1 MPPIRRRA
9 ALAQVGLAFAAAP
22 LLARPALAQPGFPSR
37 PIRLIVPWPPGGS
50 ADTQFRVLGEIAG
63 KRLGQPVVV
72 ENRPGASGT
81 LGVAAMAN
89 EAGRGDGYL
98 LGQMP
103 VTAFRLPVM
112 RSRPGWDPVRDFT
125 YVIHLTG
132 YLFGVVVRADSPW
145 QSWAEFLA
153 HAKAN
158 PGKVSYGTPG
168 VGSTLHITMERIA
181 AEQGIEFLHVPFRGG
196 ADTSQA
202 LLSGQIDAQADST
215 GWAPLVDDG
224 KFRLL
229 VTWGAERA
237 KRFPAVPTL
246 RETGTDIVSAS
257 PYGIVGPRGIDAGV
271 VRVLHDAF
279 KAALFDPA
287 HLAVLERFDM
297 PVVHLDSAAY
307 AAFARD
313 LFEQEAA
320 VIRRL
325 GLRMD

>member
-1 MPPIRRRA
+1 MPHPIGRRA
-9 ALAQVGLAFAAAP
+9 VLALAAASP
-22 LLARPALAQPGFPSR
+22 LARPALAQAGFPSR
-37 PIRLIVPWPPGGS
+37 PVRLIVPWPPGGS
-50 ADTQFRVLGEIAG
+50 ADTQFRMLGEIAA
-63 KRLGQPVVV
+63 KRLGQPVLV
-72 ENRPGASGT
+72 ENRPGATGT
-81 LGVAAMAN
+81 LGLAAMAN
-89 EAGRGDGYL
+89 EARGDGHL

-103 VTAFRLPVM
+103 VTGFRLPVM
-112 RSRPGWDPVRDFT
+112 TRRPTFDPLRDFT

-145 QSWAEFLA
+145 RSWQELLA

-158 PGKVSYGTPG
+158 PGRVSYGTPG

-181 AEQGIEFLHVPFRGG
+181 SEQGIEFLHVPFRGG

-202 LLSGQIDAQADST
+202 LLGGQIDAQADST

-229 VTWGAERA
+229 VTWGEQRA
-237 KRFPAVPTL
+237 KRYPAVPTL
-246 RETGTDIVSAS
+246 RETGTDIVSVS
-257 PYGIVGPRGIDAGV
+257 PYGIVGPKGIDAGV
-271 VRVLHDAF
+271 VRILHDAF
-279 KAALFDPA
+279 KEALHDPA
-287 HLAVLERFDM
+287 HVAVLERYDM
-297 PVVHLDSAAY
+297 PVAYLDSAAY

-320 VIRRL
+320 IIRKL

>member
-1 MPPIRRRA
+1 MPPFHRRSLL
-9 ALAQVGLAFAAAP
+9 ALAASAS
-22 LLARPALAQPGFPSR
+22 LARPALAQAGFPNR

-50 ADTQFRVLGEIAG
+50 ADTQFRMLGEIAT
-63 KRLGQPVVV
+63 KRLGQPILV
-72 ENRPGASGT
+72 ENRPGATGT
-81 LGVAAMAN
+81 LGVAAMAQ
-89 EAGRGDGYL
+89 EARGDGTM

-103 VTAFRLPVM
+103 ITAFRLPVM
-112 RSRPGWDPVRDFT
+112 RSRPSWDPIRDFT

-145 QSWAEFLA
+145 KTWEEFLA

-168 VGSTLHITMERIA
+168 VGSTLHITMERIG
-181 AEQGIEFLHVPFRGG
+181 EQKGIEFLHVPFRGG

-237 KRFPAVPTL
+237 KRYPAVPTL
-246 RETGTDIVSAS
+246 RETGIDIVSNS
-257 PYGIVGPRGIDAGV
+257 PYGVTGPKGIDPGV
-271 VRVLHDAF
+271 VKVLHDAF
-279 KAALFDPA
+279 KEALHDPA
-287 HLAVLERFDM
+287 HLKVLERYDM
-297 PVVHLDSAAY
+297 PVVYMDSAQY

-320 VIRRL
+320 IIRKL

>member
-1 MPPIRRRA
+1 MTFSTTRRG
-9 ALAQVGLAFAAAP
+9 ALALAAAAP
-22 LLARPALAQPGFPSR
+22 LARPALAQSGFPNR
-37 PIRLIVPWPPGGS
+37 PIRLLVPWPAGGS
-50 ADTQFRVLGEIAG
+50 ADTQFRMLGDLAS
-63 KRLGQPVVV
+63 RSLGQPIVV

-81 LGVAAMAN
+81 LGAQAVKDA
-89 EAGRGDGYL
+89 RPDGYTL
-98 LGQMP
+98 TQMP
-103 VTAFRLPVM
+103 ISVFRLPHM
-112 RSRPGWDPVRDFT
+112 MDRPNFDPLKDFT

-145 QSWAEFLA
+145 RTWQEFLA

-181 AEQGIEFLHVPFRGG
+181 EAQGIEFLHVPFRGG

-202 LLSGQIDAQADST
+202 LLSGAIDAQADST

-237 KRFPAVPTL
+237 RRYPEVPTL

-257 PYGIVGPRGIDAGV
+257 PYGIVGPKGMDPGV
-271 VRVLHDAF
+271 VRVLHDTF
-279 KAALFDPA
+279 KEALHDPA
-287 HLAVLERFDM
+287 HVAVLQRYDM
-297 PVVHLDSAAY
+297 PVVYMDSAAY

-320 VIRRL
+320 VIRKL
-325 GLRMD
+325 GLKMD

>member
-1 MPPIRRRA
+1 MPIPLARRA
-9 ALAQVGLAFAAAP
+9 LLGAGAGLIAAP
-22 LLARPALAQPGFPSR
+22 AVAQAGFPNR

-50 ADTQFRVLGEIAG
+50 ADTQFRVLGEIAS
-63 KRLGQPVVV
+63 KTLGQPVLV

-81 LGVAAMAN
+81 LGVAAMGA
-89 EAGRGDGYL
+89 EARGDGYL

-112 RSRPGWDPVRDFT
+112 RSRPSWDPIKDFT

-145 QSWAEFLA
+145 KTWDEFLA
-153 HAKAN
+153 YAKAN

-181 AEQGIEFLHVPFRGG
+181 AERGIEFLHAPFRGG

-202 LLSGQIDAQADST
+202 LLSGAIDAQADST

-237 KRFPAVPTL
+237 KRYPNVPTL
-246 RETGTDIVSAS
+246 KETGVDIVSAS
-257 PYGIVGPRGIDAGV
+257 PYGITGPKGIDPGV
-271 VRVLHDAF
+271 VRALHDAF

-287 HLAVLERFDM
+287 HVAVLERYDM
-297 PVVHLDSAAY
+297 PVIYMDSAQY
-307 AAFARD
+307 TAFARD

-320 VIRRL
+320 IIRKL